1 MNMDKNLQQNLVWE
15 TPKLTTL
22 GSANDLIQGWN
33 GKDIGPTDGQASGLQ
48 FDS

>member
-1 MNMDKNLQQNLVWE
+1 MDKELTKIIIWE
-15 TPKLTTL
+15 KPKIKTL

-33 GKDIGPTDGQASGLQ
+33 GKDLGPTDGQATGLQ

>member
-1 MNMDKNLQQNLVWE
+1 MDKEISENPAWKK
-15 TPKLTTL
+15 PKIKTL

-33 GKDIGPTDGQASGLQ
+33 GKDLGPTDGQAAGLQ